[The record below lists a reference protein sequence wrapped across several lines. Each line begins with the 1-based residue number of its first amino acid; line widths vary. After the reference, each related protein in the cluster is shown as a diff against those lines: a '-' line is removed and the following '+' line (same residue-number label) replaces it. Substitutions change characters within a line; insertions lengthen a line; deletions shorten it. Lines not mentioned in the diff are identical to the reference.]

1 MKIAHVSD
9 IHIRNFKYHDVYNSV
24 FNQLYE
30 KLREL
35 KPDIIINTGDTAHTK
50 LQLSPAY
57 FDMTAKFFTNLADI
71 APLHIIIGN
80 HDLNLNNIANVDAI
94 SPIVDAL
101 NNPNIHFHKHSSVV
115 SIDDFNFHVLSMVD
129 PDNWNTDVN
138 KSKVN
143 IALYHGSVAGVR
155 TDMGWVMEHGEIDYS
170 VLENFDYALL
180 GDIHKT
186 NQALDHEGRCRY
198 AGSLIQQNHGETNDK
213 GFLFWD
219 IQDKEEFNVN
229 HFKLENPK
237 PFVSIVLNDD
247 GTIPENTIVPPKGCR
262 LRLISNF
269 NLPADIIKKAAEI
282 AKIMFKPE
290 SISFLNKSINASVG
304 NNENLLM
311 KENLRDIKVQESLIT
326 EYLKDYNITD
336 EMLQEVYKLNREY
349 NSAVSNTE
357 DIMRNINWKIKHL
370 EWDNLFNYGEKNSID
385 FSNLSGVVGIFGK
398 NYSGKSSIIDAALY
412 TMFNTTSKNEK
423 KVANVINQAKQE
435 GRGQITIDVDGFE
448 YTIKR
453 SAERITRKS
462 KGEIIEE
469 AKTSLELK
477 CFDTHSCQVEKL
489 NEMSRTDTDKYIR
502 KLFGTIDDF
511 MLTSFS
517 SQLDSMTFIREGS
530 TKRKEILAKFLD
542 LEIFEEKFK
551 LAKENGSGLKAS
563 LKRFDGKDYQAD
575 MQQYRDS
582 LTQFEAQVALTEI
595 LSARYKK
602 DKSELEVKIN
612 ELDIELSSYGSE
624 SIDIVIAEQDYVSA
638 SKAYGKAS
646 LDMINLNSSIIDKE
660 YDIRII
666 LDGLNQYDITDLK
679 SKKIDI
685 EAKQKIIEKLYQE
698 IVLTGREVQGLSTR
712 IKLLEEVPCGTQFT
726 SCKFIKD
733 AYDSKMR
740 LPLIEDALGQDKEE
754 HTKLLK
760 EIKDFDV
767 NSVNGQIAKYEAI
780 VSKKARLE
788 NEVLKDKLSLNIAES
803 NVTKYKALRDEAD
816 ELRRLHALNASSYE
830 LISKIQVDREELEK
844 KVVDLN
850 AEIIEGDSQ
859 LRKLYMNIG
868 SMEANIEN
876 AKKLQVE
883 LDNLR
888 NQYAA
893 YDYFMRCMHPN
904 GISYDII
911 KNKLSIINNEIAKT
925 LANIVDFE
933 VFFEDDGSKLNILIK
948 HPKFDPRPIE
958 MGSGAEKTIAS
969 MAIRLALLQV
979 SNLPKSNVFILDEPA
994 TALDADNMEGF
1005 IRMIDMIKIH
1015 YDVVILISHLDALK
1029 DIVDTTITIEKNGS
1043 YSHVNA

>member
-247 GTIPENTIVPPKGCR
+247 GTIPENIIVPPKGCR

-453 SAERITRKS
+453 SAERIIRKS
-462 KGEIIEE
+462 KGEIVEE

-477 CFDTHSCQVEKL
+477 CFDTHSCQVERL

-530 TKRKEILAKFLD
+530 TKRKEVLAKFLD

-551 LAKENGSGLKAS
+551 LAKENGSGIKAS

-582 LTQFEAQVALTEI
+582 LAQFEAQVALTDM

-624 SIDIVIAEQDYVSA
+624 TIDVVIAEEDYISA

-660 YDIRII
+660 YEIKTI

-679 SKKIDI
+679 SKKNEI
-685 EAKQKIIEKLYQE
+685 EAKQKLIEKLYQE
-698 IVLTGREVQGLSTR
+698 IVLTGREVQGLSTK
-712 IKLLEEVPCGTQFT
+712 IKLLEEVPCGTQFI

-740 LPLIEDALGQDKEE
+740 LPLIEDALGQDNEE
-754 HTKLLK
+754 HTRLFK
-760 EIKDFDV
+760 EIEEFDV

-803 NVTKYKALRDEAD
+803 NVVKYKALRNEAD
-816 ELRRLHALNASSYE
+816 DLRRLHALNASYYE
-830 LISKIQVDREELEK
+830 AIKKNQADREELEK
-844 KVVDLN
+844 KFEDLN
-850 AEIIEGDSQ
+850 AKIIETDGE
-859 LRKLYMNIG
+859 LRKLYINIG
-868 SMEANIEN
+868 SMEANSEN
-876 AKKLQVE
+876 ARKLQID

-911 KNKLSIINNEIAKT
+911 KKKLSIINNEIAKT

-933 VFFEDDGSKLNILIK
+933 IFFEDDGSKLNILIK

-1005 IRMIDMIKIH
+1005 IRMIDMIKVH